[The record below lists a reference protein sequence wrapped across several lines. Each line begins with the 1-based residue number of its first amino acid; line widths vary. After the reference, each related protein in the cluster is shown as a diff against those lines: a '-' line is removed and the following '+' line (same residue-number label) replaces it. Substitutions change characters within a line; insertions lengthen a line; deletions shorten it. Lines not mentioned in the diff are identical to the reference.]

1 MNVGVSIDE
10 QLYIKRHPG
19 GIVTLRQDEI
29 IQDSLLK
36 KHKTSNK
43 AVSKTA
49 STTDDNDQDKLSRK
63 EKQKVCLNL
72 FGKKTGKGKNNQNDD
87 NSINPR
93 AVKWLRI
100 GASFCNVRFINSHSY
115 TDLIWSL
122 KLSC

>member
-1 MNVGVSIDE
+1 LNVGVSIDE

-29 IQDSLLK
+29 IQDSLSK

-43 AVSKTA
+43 EVLSLSKAA

-72 FGKKTGKGKNNQNDD
+72 FGKKTGKGKIIKMMTILLILEQLND
-87 NSINPR
+87 S
-93 AVKWLRI
+93 VLE
-100 GASFCNVRFINSHSY
+100 
-115 TDLIWSL
+115 LIL
-122 KLSC
+122 